1 MSLATVIRLE
11 FAYPGVG
18 VLAGDSLQ
26 YLSIATAHGVIMVF
40 YMIMPCIFGA
50 FGNFLLPTQL
60 GVHDVAFPRLNSAA
74 FWFLPGGLIMLA
86 QLICTDRRYARMNC
100 FNIRELQSILKT
112 RFFTDLVNSHEHR
125 TILDRS
131 MIGLRFKNASVSN
144 LELDITSFYNY
155 GLHKNLDTTHYPSH
169 PYSNYSYTL
178 SSSQLTLLSYFN
190 FVSPTGRFGFNY
202 ILFGIALD
210 YLEGLKALISSIKST
225 LLTLYFYPTF
235 MFSSKYYLTDYIVN
249 ILPIR
254 ATIFTTTSNFIYPT
268 QKDAPELISLNTET
282 LFTNNAYFLSEHSTS
297 QRFTRFNAMFA
308 NYDYKT
314 GHYLG
319 SWESYYPYLF
329 NNFSEIAKGSRR
341 PSWYFSE
348 KYDELASGQFVKFVS
363 NFTGRERIKLSN
375 ANDWYVFH
383 ITPLDAITNFYYVLL
398 SSSEYNSLRWQAFS
412 SLNQKFSKMFLSS
425 TTQQRVLAN

>member
-86 QLICTDRRYARMNC
+86 QLVCTDRRYARMNC

-125 TILDRS
+125 TVLDYS
-131 MIGLRFKNASVSN
+131 MIGLRFKNDSTSN

-155 GLHKNLDTTHYPSH
+155 GLHKNLGTTHYNTSTVSEYPQTLNNTQLALLAHFDFGTSTKGI
-169 PYSNYSYTL
+169 NTSYIIL
-178 SSSQLTLLSYFN
+178 SS
-190 FVSPTGRFGFNY
+190 VV
-202 ILFGIALD
+202 D
-210 YLEGLKALISSIKST
+210 YLEGLRLLINFVNSVKSVF
-225 LLTLYFYPTF
+225 LTNYFYPAF
-235 MFSSKYYLTDYIVN
+235 IFSTKYQLTHLLVN
-249 ILPIR
+249 ILPTKLTTQIGTNN
-254 ATIFTTTSNFIYPT
+254 ATMIMQNGKS
-268 QKDAPELISLNTET
+268 DLLSLKTNAS
-282 LFTNNAYFLSEHSTS
+282 FVNNAYFLSEYSTS
-297 QRFTRFNAMFA
+297 QRFTRFNAMFS

-319 SWESYYPYLF
+319 SWESYYPYLI

-341 PSWYFSE
+341 PS
-348 KYDELASGQFVKFVS
+348 
-363 NFTGRERIKLSN
+363 
-375 ANDWYVFH
+375 
-383 ITPLDAITNFYYVLL
+383 
-398 SSSEYNSLRWQAFS
+398 
-412 SLNQKFSKMFLSS
+412 
-425 TTQQRVLAN
+425 